1 MARRD
6 RITSSSRRKFLKGVG
21 GAAAV
26 AVAIPELGG
35 GLAAPQVLE
44 QAPGAV
50 ARKRVRIRLK
60 VNGSIYPLEVEPR
73 WTLLDVLRDHLHLT
87 GAKKACDRAECGAC
101 TVLLDGKPAQ
111 TKGESAGKEALAGKP
126 VYACTMLAV
135 DAADRD
141 LTTIEGLA
149 QGGRLHPVQEAFL
162 RNDAMQ
168 CGFCTPGMILAV
180 KALLERNPNPS
191 PDEIR
196 LSISGNLC
204 KCGTYTKIFRAA
216 REAGEM
222 MRSGQSGRRLSAR
235 LARSLAR

>member
-1 MARRD
+1 MPRRKGL
-6 RITSSSRRKFLKGVG
+6 TSSSRRKFLKGIG

-26 AVAIPELGG
+26 AVALPKLGG

-101 TVLLDGKPAQ
+101 TVLL
-111 TKGESAGKEALAGKP
+111 EGKP